1 MHRISFY
8 FLVLTVVGRPVSQE
22 SSDLQAPLLGGLGH
36 QHALGRQTESPSSC
50 EGFRSGIFGKAIAA
64 LHDATADKPQKMFN
78 RQTTGR
84 GSFIAITGHFG
95 APVG

>member
-1 MHRISFY
+1 
-8 FLVLTVVGRPVSQE
+8 
-22 SSDLQAPLLGGLGH
+22 
-36 QHALGRQTESPSSC
+36 
-50 EGFRSGIFGKAIAA
+50 
-64 LHDATADKPQKMFN
+64 MFN